1 MEEDSTG
8 VYGVGGFNNQC
19 PEYFQW
25 ADEASLVYDSDWV
38 THRLLLPDWVE
49 SVELVSLVG
58 MRTMPVST
66 RTEAEGLRMVN
77 MPEVED
83 MWRSGSVARTSVG
96 KVTPDIE
103 YVKSGVWEI
112 PGTYEFELTNPVTG
126 ECRRWCTRR
135 PCRSPQQE

>member
-1 MEEDSTG
+1 MSGVTLPTGTVGSPHGAFSLLWEPKAHRGTCQSTMKLFTAAP
-8 VYGVGGFNNQC
+8 VLT
-19 PEYFQW
+19 
-25 ADEASLVYDSDWV
+25 AWV

-83 MWRSGSVARTSVG
+83 MWRSGSVARTSFLPVFLSPL
-96 KVTPDIE
+96 VYTP
-103 YVKSGVWEI
+103 S
-112 PGTYEFELTNPVTG
+112 L
-126 ECRRWCTRR
+126 
-135 PCRSPQQE
+135 S